1 MSSCQ
6 LHQACL
12 ERWSEETRPCR
23 HQSAIDAANDLFLLS
38 FHHVS
43 EIAVFERKACA
54 FDFTINH
61 RLHLTLGSLV
71 NGLLFSKVI
80 IFESKHLARAFEALW
95 SVDELSLSTRR
106 PPLQD
111 QAGELRRDQFSSFLA
126 IFLSKEETEPQTRTK
141 TKPLSFAEINSRAFS
156 RPF

>member
-71 NGLLFSKVI
+71 NGFVRRTESLKLF
-80 IFESKHLARAFEALW
+80 
-95 SVDELSLSTRR
+95 
-106 PPLQD
+106 P
-111 QAGELRRDQFSSFLA
+111 
-126 IFLSKEETEPQTRTK
+126 
-141 TKPLSFAEINSRAFS
+141 FA
-156 RPF
+156 